1 MNTLPVIATE
11 ERLPQADGPEL
22 HIRLWRPTPP
32 ARAVLVIAHGFNAH
46 SGHYDTA
53 ARAFCGLGLAVVAPD
68 LRGRGRSEGE
78 RFYVAQFADYVAD
91 LARAV
96 QLAKTRAPGLPVFLL
111 GHSAGGVVAC
121 LYALDHPAELAGLVC
136 ESFAFRLPAPDF
148 ALAVLKGLSH
158 VAPHAHVLRLKNE
171 DFSRDPAIVAE
182 MDADPLIADEVQP
195 TNTVAEMVRA
205 DERLKSSF
213 AQIRL
218 PLLIL
223 HGSAD
228 RATRPAGSQWFH
240 DQAGSA
246 DKTLK
251 IYEGHYHDLLRDLGR
266 ERVTA
271 DIADWIHQRVVR
283 HAEPLRA

>member
-1 MNTLPVIATE
+1 MNGLPVVATE
-11 ERLPQADGPEL
+11 ERLQQADGPEL
-22 HIRLWRPTPP
+22 HVRLWRPTPP
-32 ARAVLVIAHGFNAH
+32 ARAALVIAHGFNAH

-53 ARAFCGLGLAVVAPD
+53 ARAFCSRGLAVVAPD

-78 RFYVAQFADYVAD
+78 RFYVARFADYVAD
-91 LARAV
+91 VAQAV
-96 QLAKTRAPGLPVFLL
+96 KLAKTREPGLPVFLL

-121 LYALDHPAELAGLVC
+121 LYAIDHPAELAGLVC
-136 ESFAFRLPAPDF
+136 ESVAFQLPAPDV
-148 ALAVLKGLSH
+148 ALALLKGLSH
-158 VAPHAHVLRLKNE
+158 VVPHAHVLRLKNE

-182 MDADPLIADEVQP
+182 MDADALIAGEVQP
-195 TNTVAEMVRA
+195 TNTVAELVRA
-205 DERLKSSF
+205 DERLKPSF
-213 AQIRL
+213 QQIRL
-218 PLLIL
+218 PLVIL

-251 IYEGHYHDLLRDLGR
+251 IYEGHHHDLLRDLGR

-271 DIADWIHQRVVR
+271 DIAGWIHERVVQ
-283 HAEPLRA
+283 HAEPPRA